1 MDLKPNNQTKLY
13 GLNDNFDEFITLYKT
28 NKLPNKILLSGP
40 KGIGK
45 ATMAYHLV
53 NFILSQ
59 GEQFS
64 YDEENNLINLENK
77 SFKLIQNK
85 SNPNFNLIDIND
97 EKQKIDISQIRKL
110 ITNLNMST
118 FNDKPKIVLIDNI
131 EFLNK
136 NSINSLLK
144 VIEEPNDN
152 TYFILINNDKN
163 ILPTLKSR
171 CLNFKVILA
180 NEKSK
185 EIINKILD
193 NDISKIINKDLLDF
207 YFTPGKIY
215 NLIKFSKENSI
226 ELKDIKLNQFLSLII
241 DKDYFKKVNLNK
253 YNIYDFFEL
262 FLSKNISLEYS
273 YFYSYFLKQFDNVRK
288 FNLDEESV
296 LIEFK
301 HKFLNG

>member
-13 GLNDNFDEFITLYKT
+13 GLKDNFDEFITLYKT
-28 NKLPNKILLSGP
+28 NKLPNKILLSGS

-53 NFILSQ
+53 NFISSQ
-59 GEQFS
+59 DEQFS
-64 YDEENNLINLENK
+64 YDEENNSINLENK

-118 FNDKPKIVLIDNI
+118 FNNKPKIVLIDNI

-171 CLNFKVILA
+171 CLNFKVVLS

-193 NDISKIINKDLLDF
+193 NDIYKIINEDLLDF

-226 ELKDIKLNQFLSLII
+226 DLKDIKLNQFLSLII
-241 DKDYFKKVNLNK
+241 DKDYFKKGNLNK

-262 FLSKNISLEYS
+262 FLSKNTSLEYS
-273 YFYSYFLKQFDNVRK
+273 NFYSYFLKQFDNVRK

>member
-171 CLNFKVILA
+171 CLNFKVILS
-180 NEKSK
+180 NEK
-185 EIINKILD
+185 
-193 NDISKIINKDLLDF
+193 
-207 YFTPGKIY
+207 
-215 NLIKFSKENSI
+215 
-226 ELKDIKLNQFLSLII
+226 
-241 DKDYFKKVNLNK
+241 
-253 YNIYDFFEL
+253 
-262 FLSKNISLEYS
+262 
-273 YFYSYFLKQFDNVRK
+273 
-288 FNLDEESV
+288 
-296 LIEFK
+296 
-301 HKFLNG
+301 

>member
-13 GLNDNFDEFITLYKT
+13 GLKNYFDEFITLYKT
-28 NKLPNKILLSGP
+28 NKLPNKILLSGS

-59 GEQFS
+59 DEQFS
-64 YDEENNLINLENK
+64 YDEENNSINLENK

-118 FNDKPKIVLIDNI
+118 FNNKPKIVLIDNI

-171 CLNFKVILA
+171 CLNFKVVLS

-193 NDISKIINKDLLDF
+193 NDIYKIINEDLLDF

-241 DKDYFKKVNLNK
+241 DKDYFKKGNLNK

-262 FLSKNISLEYS
+262 FLSKNTSLEYS
-273 YFYSYFLKQFDNVRK
+273 NFYSYFLKQFDNVRK

>member
-13 GLNDNFDEFITLYKT
+13 GLKDNLDKFITLYKT
-28 NKLPNKILLSGP
+28 NKLPNKILLSGS

-59 GEQFS
+59 DEQFS
-64 YDEENNLINLENK
+64 YDEENNSINLENK

-97 EKQKIDISQIRKL
+97 EKQKIDIAQIRKL

-118 FNDKPKIVLIDNI
+118 FNNKPKIVLIDNI

-144 VIEEPNDN
+144 VIEEPSDN
-152 TYFILINNDKN
+152 TFFILINNDKN

-171 CLNFKVILA
+171 CLNFKVVLS

-207 YFTPGKIY
+207 YFTPGKIF

-241 DKDYFKKVNLNK
+241 DKDYFKKGNLVK

-262 FLSKNISLEYS
+262 FLCKNISLEYS

>member
-13 GLNDNFDEFITLYKT
+13 GLKDNLNEFISLYKT
-28 NKLPNKILLSGP
+28 NKLPNKILLSGS

-59 GEQFS
+59 DEQFC
-64 YDEENNLINLENK
+64 YDVKNNSINSENK
-77 SFKLIQNK
+77 SFKLIQNE
-85 SNPNFNLIDIND
+85 SNPNFHLIDIND
-97 EKQKIDISQIRKL
+97 EKKKIEISQIRKL
-110 ITNLNMST
+110 ILNLNMST
-118 FNDKPKIVLIDNI
+118 FNNKPKIVLIDNI
-131 EFLNK
+131 QFLNK

-163 ILPTLKSR
+163 ILPTLRSR
-171 CLNFKVILA
+171 CLNFKVVLS
-180 NEKSK
+180 NQKSL
-185 EIINKILD
+185 EIINKILN
-193 NDISKIINKDLLDF
+193 NDIFKVINKDLLDF

-215 NLIKFSKENSI
+215 NLIKFSTENSI
-226 ELKDIKLNQFLSLII
+226 ELKDIKLYLFLTLII
-241 DKDYFKKVNLNK
+241 DKNYYKKGNLLR

-262 FLSKNISLEYS
+262 FLYKNISIKYS
-273 YFYSYFLKQFDNVRK
+273 HFYSYFLKQFENVKK